1 MKRRVFAAIL
11 VVFMV
16 FAFASWRPSYIFVP
30 VERPSTP
37 SSSSSVST
45 EDVSRALRDSVN
57 EEFFKTDAEK
67 KVEFFATRD
76 DAISRKSLSARTG
89 VAKDI
94 FALVSFIDFNA
105 DNGVTFIGGSLLFT
119 IHGEDD
125 GTFNFSKY
133 EAEVVTPLIV
143 DNSDE
148 EVTAV
153 SLKGDIKGSATIT
166 DTVVSEVSI
175 TSVSK
180 PAADSTV
187 TVGSETVDIADSGF
201 DDGRFSD
208 GSGTASDPFIIS
220 SESQFN
226 CIADYSDDMKNGYYL
241 YFEVDSNLDF
251 SSTNNEF
258 IPYFRGEIDFT
269 GKTVSGTSQIRQG
282 SSEWGMIG
290 DFIEGKVMNLVYRPM
305 DYIPIIADV
314 NLSGLGTIGV
324 ELINITT
331 YGDITGMG
339 NNDGLFINS
348 AHYGSLK
355 FTDCV
360 NNANLYGSSYCG
372 IFVGGYAE
380 SPVTSLE
387 FVNCI
392 NNGNLVS
399 KYAGLYYGN
408 SAHVPQNVIITDCVN
423 NGNIIGL
430 AGGGSGLFCGHTSS
444 NTATMNSFEEIAK
457 NGTTGN
463 GTVRTETE
471 SMTISYNENGTFTIS
486 SVPVETAKIEIVGS
500 IYTRIMV
507 GDTNRG
513 TFMLSVKAIEDW
525 EGAALDIE
533 FPKYGVVD
541 SLFTDFVSE
550 EKDKYENTI
559 VSDSSGEKYYQ
570 INALELAL
578 PENAICIITNGSED
592 HKGTL
597 AFTAYAYDVNGV
609 PLAFSN
615 V

>member
-1 MKRRVFAAIL
+1 MAA
-11 VVFMV
+11 F
-16 FAFASWRPSYIFVP
+16 
-30 VERPSTP
+30 T
-37 SSSSSVST
+37 SS
-45 EDVSRALRDSVN
+45 DLH
-57 EEFFKTDAEK
+57 
-67 KVEFFATRD
+67 
-76 DAISRKSLSARTG
+76 L
-89 VAKDI
+89 
-94 FALVSFIDFNA
+94 LLQ
-105 DNGVTFIGGSLLFT
+105 VT
-119 IHGEDD
+119 
-125 GTFNFSKY
+125 
-133 EAEVVTPLIV
+133 
-143 DNSDE
+143 
-148 EVTAV
+148 
-153 SLKGDIKGSATIT
+153 
-166 DTVVSEVSI
+166 
-175 TSVSK
+175 
-180 PAADSTV
+180 
-187 TVGSETVDIADSGF
+187 
-201 DDGRFSD
+201 
-208 GSGTASDPFIIS
+208 
-220 SESQFN
+220 
-226 CIADYSDDMKNGYYL
+226 
-241 YFEVDSNLDF
+241 
-251 SSTNNEF
+251 
-258 IPYFRGEIDFT
+258 
-269 GKTVSGTSQIRQG
+269 
-282 SSEWGMIG
+282 
-290 DFIEGKVMNLVYRPM
+290 
-305 DYIPIIADV
+305 
-314 NLSGLGTIGV
+314 
-324 ELINITT
+324 
-331 YGDITGMG
+331 
-339 NNDGLFINS
+339 INS
-348 AHYGSLK
+348 AHCGSLK

-380 SPVTSLE
+380 STVTNLE

-408 SAHVPQNVIITDCVN
+408 SSHVPQNVIITDCVN

-430 AGGGSGLFCGHTSS
+430 AGGGSGFFCGHTSS

-471 SMTISYNENGTFTIS
+471 SMTISYDENGTFTIS
-486 SVPVETAKIEIVGS
+486 SVPAETAKIEIVGS

-507 GDTNRG
+507 GNTNRG

-525 EGAALDIE
+525 EGTALDIE